1 MAVAVMAERRPAHHE
16 RGGTRLRALQ
26 AGQTEQRVE
35 QVAHDDGEDRLGDR
49 QAEGHDQR
57 AVEQELHM
65 KTAPDHSQNNPDG
78 RILRSESGIRS
89 FPRCS
94 ILNAAYCWG
103 TAARD

>member
-1 MAVAVMAERRPAHHE
+1 
-16 RGGTRLRALQ
+16 
-26 AGQTEQRVE
+26 
-35 QVAHDDGEDRLGDR
+35 
-49 QAEGHDQR
+49 
-57 AVEQELHM
+57 M

-89 FPRCS
+89 IPRCS